1 KHHAP
6 FIREIKM
13 FISFGQHWSK
23 RILANDINYHLER
36 VVHCVTVCLWRLEK
50 KIVRLL
56 DKRRE
61 GRRLTP
67 DLSVLRRTEIQQRAA
82 VLIAGRLLADERIDA
97 EIALLVDARRMT
109 SWQRSDP
116 GGGRIDLPD
125 RRRRDGHW
133 FVERWRRFQ
142 ETAEFQRLQG
152 RWRKV

>member
-1 KHHAP
+1 MRNAR
-6 FIREIKM
+6 REDRKEVKKEEEDGEVADGC
-13 FISFGQHWSK
+13 SRPTGEEVGS
-23 RILANDINYHLER
+23 RS
-36 VVHCVTVCLWRLEK
+36 VTVCLWRLEK
-50 KIVRLL
+50 KIARLL

-61 GRRLTP
+61 GRRLAP

-82 VLIAGRLLADERIDA
+82 VLIAGCLLADERIDA

-109 SWQRSDP
+109 SWQRRDP

-152 RWRKV
+152 RWREV